1 MNGQEQLKELEQ
13 KLGYA
18 YRDQNLL
25 ERALTH
31 SSYANERQVP
41 YGSNERLEFL
51 GGFRARLYHCG
62 LFLPPFFSSAGGQ
75 ADEAAR
81 GYGM

>member
-1 MNGQEQLKELEQ
+1 MERTVIRMNGQEQLKELEQ

-51 GGFRARLYHCG
+51 GDSVLGFIT
-62 LFLPPFFSSAGGQ
+62 AGGH

>member
-1 MNGQEQLKELEQ
+1 MERTVIRMNGQEQLKELEQ

-51 GGFRARLYHCG
+51 GDSVLGLSLRIIFTAIFLICRRA
-62 LFLPPFFSSAGGQ
+62 S
-75 ADEAAR
+75 
-81 GYGM
+81 

>member
-1 MNGQEQLKELEQ
+1 MERTVIRMNGQEQLKELEQ

-41 YGSNERLEFL
+41 YGSNERLEF
-51 GGFRARLYHCG
+51 
-62 LFLPPFFSSAGGQ
+62 
-75 ADEAAR
+75 
-81 GYGM
+81 

>member
-1 MNGQEQLKELEQ
+1 MERTVIRMNGQEQLKELEQ

-51 GGFRARLYHCG
+51 G

>member
-41 YGSNERLEFL
+41 M
-51 GGFRARLYHCG
+51 
-62 LFLPPFFSSAGGQ
+62 
-75 ADEAAR
+75 AATS
-81 GYGM
+81 GWNF

>member
-51 GGFRARLYHCG
+51 GDSVLGFITADYFYRQ
-62 LFLPPFFSSAGGQ
+62 FFSSAGGQ

>member
-1 MNGQEQLKELEQ
+1 MERTVIRMNGQEQLKELEQ

-51 GGFRARLYHCG
+51 GDSVLGFITADYFTAIFLICRRA
-62 LFLPPFFSSAGGQ
+62 S
-75 ADEAAR
+75 
-81 GYGM
+81 